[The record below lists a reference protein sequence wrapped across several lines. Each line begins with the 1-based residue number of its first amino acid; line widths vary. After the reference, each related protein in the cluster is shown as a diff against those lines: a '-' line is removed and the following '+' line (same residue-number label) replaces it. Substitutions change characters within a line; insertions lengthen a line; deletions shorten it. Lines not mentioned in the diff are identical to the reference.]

1 MVAERPAAGFDGSFW
16 QQVAVGRCR
25 GRRGLNQ
32 KEEKRITASV
42 GRRVELLPADGYL
55 AVAAGRFQG

>member
-1 MVAERPAAGFDGSFW
+1 MFAEWLAAGFDGGFW
-16 QQVAVGRCR
+16 QQVAMGSCR

-32 KEEKRITASV
+32 KEVKRITASV